1 MLYRL
6 TPALIALGLAGLAS
20 PAFAADMS
28 AADSPVVA
36 QDGIGQPDWRV
47 TIKATGLVA
56 PEFEG
61 AKDYA
66 ISGAPGLS
74 IRRPGQPW
82 KFGAP
87 DDGFGFA
94 LLDTEYF
101 QIGPVGRIR
110 SERDSSDER
119 KIRTLNDVDWAIE
132 PGLFVEFYP
141 TSNIRV
147 RGELRHGIGGHDG
160 FVGDIAADWIQRTG
174 PFTLSLGPRVALGD
188 SSFMNEYFGVSSR
201 ESARVNGL
209 DRFKADGGV
218 KSVGVA
224 GAATYDWTPNWST
237 TVFGGYNRLTG
248 DAAKSPIVKRLDS
261 KDQFTVGLG
270 VAYTFD
276 YSW

>member
-1 MLYRL
+1 MLNRMS
-6 TPALIALGLAGLAS
+6 PALMAL
-20 PAFAADMS
+20 AFAGVAAPAV
-28 AADSPVVA
+28 AADVGSAEQPLVA

-47 TIKATGLVA
+47 TLKATGLVQ

-61 AKDYA
+61 ARDYS
-66 ISGAPGLS
+66 ISGAPGIS

-94 LLDTEYF
+94 LLDTPYF
-101 QIGPVGRIR
+101 QLGPVGRIR

-119 KIRTLNDVDWAIE
+119 KIRTLHDIDWAIE
-132 PGLFVEFYP
+132 PGLFIEFYP
-141 TSNIRV
+141 TTNIRV

-188 SSFMNEYFGVSSR
+188 SKFMNEYFGVTAS
-201 ESARVNGL
+201 EARRGQL
-209 DRFKADGGV
+209 DRYKADGGV

-237 TVFGGYNRLTG
+237 TVFGGYNRLTS
-248 DAAKSPIVKRLDS
+248 DAADSPIVKTLDS
-261 KDQFTVGLG
+261 KNQFTLGLG

-276 YSW
+276 YNW